1 MSAIIRAN
9 PSFAAGDLVLQA
21 HQTRV
26 AEDGFVQVSMDFACL
41 ATALQRQAARFR
53 MEEPPPVPLPADAAA
68 LPLETGNVYLN
79 EIESTAEKGIG
90 YIRVLYVGASL
101 DQKRRP
107 TQVLAQRSFSG
118 RSRFSQTIIRGPI
131 AGTRNIILPII
142 FDYTAESLTV
152 AWSAIGEAPS
162 PPLEP
167 KITDVRNIQGGADLV
182 TRTDRYIVPGPFYK
196 LKLLVDMSVTPFGP
210 VKRYIKTV
218 TAIAESTIGP
228 FGQ

>member
-68 LPLETGNVYLN
+68 LPLESGAVYLN

-90 YIRVLYVGASL
+90 YLRVLYVGVSL
-101 DQKRRP
+101 DQKRR
-107 TQVLAQRSFSG
+107 VARAEVARSFSG
-118 RSRFSQTIIRGPI
+118 SATFNFRSTVTNTNFSVPGNIAFDYQAEALSARWSSLSQNDNGPTLKPKIIDVTDRIRDVNPPVGPGIVSTGISVNFKIKTKIESQSVPVGPVYRFSK
-131 AGTRNIILPII
+131 
-142 FDYTAESLTV
+142 TA
-152 AWSAIGEAPS
+152 
-162 PPLEP
+162 
-167 KITDVRNIQGGADLV
+167 
-182 TRTDRYIVPGPFYK
+182 
-196 LKLLVDMSVTPFGP
+196 
-210 VKRYIKTV
+210 
-218 TAIAESTIGP
+218 TAIYAAS
-228 FGQ
+228 